1 MNCPHCSTVNPD
13 YAESCSRCGTPMPV
27 GESETMIMTDAALLT
42 PGQDF
47 GPRYRI
53 EALLGQG
60 GMGRVYKAYDKD
72 LDRLVAIKVVR
83 QGALSES
90 DALKRFKQELLLAS
104 KISHKNI
111 LRIHDMGDVGGV
123 RFISMAYVE
132 GPDLHHIISDNPKM
146 PLERVLNFA
155 KQFADALAAA
165 HAEGVIHRDLKP
177 QNILVGKDDQVYV
190 SDFGLAKSFED
201 GAVAMTKTGAFI
213 GTPRYMSP
221 EQVEGKP
228 ADHRSDLY
236 AYGLIL
242 YEMVTGDVPFTGE
255 STLKVMYQRV
265 QEKPKSPKLVNPELP
280 NWLVRVILH
289 CLERAPEARY
299 QNAYEILADL
309 QGGSRSGSTVSRGGS
324 QTVVIQ
330 IPEFAQ
336 RRWTWWVG
344 GGVALLL
351 LLLVIPP
358 VRHLV
363 FRTSGG
369 GGAGTSAVSGVP
381 PLSSGK
387 YVAVLPFRII
397 GDEQAMGFVA
407 DGLGE
412 ALTTKLFQF
421 KQLHLA
427 SDSEVATV
435 SNKDPLE
442 KTARKLGVNMVV
454 DGVIQGTPDKMAII
468 VNLKDVANGKKLW
481 TQSFSGVSND
491 LLTIEDQISSQ
502 LVAELDLNPTS
513 EETALSSAHPTENVA
528 AYDLYL
534 RGRNALRGQQD
545 VKNDQAAADFFE
557 QATKK
562 DPSFALAYSGLADAS
577 LAIYLSKKDAF
588 WSQRAV
594 SAALQ
599 AQRLNDNAAEVH
611 FSLGKVYQA
620 TGKNAEAIAELQ
632 RALKIEPNSDEGYRA
647 LGAVYLGTNRV
658 PEALAAFQKAID
670 INPYYWMNYNVLGS
684 AYNQIGDLDKALAA
698 FRKISELEPDNSAGY
713 NNAGLMLLQQG
724 KYEDSIPEFQ
734 KAIALTGANDDAY
747 SNLGYAYFDLK
758 RYDDAVTNFAKAVE
772 LNPNEQ
778 LNMGN
783 LADAYRWSGQKDKAN
798 ETYDKAIKLA
808 YADLQVNPRS
818 AAAMASLAVYY
829 AKKGESTRALDF
841 IGRARSVNKDSV
853 DIIYNEAQVDA
864 LANRPDDALK
874 ALRQALQKG
883 HSFIDAKNDPE
894 LGSLQKRPEFAQ
906 LEKEFGGRK

>member
-1 MNCPHCSTVNPD
+1 
-13 YAESCSRCGTPMPV
+13 MPV
-27 GESETMIMTDAALLT
+27 GDSETMVMTDAALLT

-53 EALLGQG
+53 ESLLGQG

-72 LDRLVAIKVVR
+72 LDRVVAIKVVR

-111 LRIHDMGDVGGV
+111 LRIHDMGDVGGI

-155 KQFADALAAA
+155 RQFAEALAAA

-177 QNILVGKDDQVYV
+177 QNILVGKDDQIYV
-190 SDFGLAKSFED
+190 SDFGLAKSFEE
-201 GAVAMTKTGAFI
+201 GAVAMTKTGAFL

-242 YEMVTGDVPFTGE
+242 YELVTGDVPFTGE

-265 QEKPKSPKLVNPELP
+265 QEKPKSPKVVNPDLP

-309 QGGSRSGSTVSRGGS
+309 QGGSRSGSTLTRSGS

-336 RRWTWWVG
+336 RRWTWWVA

-358 VRHLV
+358 VRHLI
-363 FRTSGG
+363 FRTGSGG
-369 GGAGTSAVSGVP
+369 SGAGSSAVSGVP
-381 PLSSGK
+381 PLSTGK

-397 GDEQAMGFVA
+397 GDQQALGFVA

-427 SDSEVATV
+427 SDAEVATV

-468 VNLKDVANGKKLW
+468 VNLRDVANGKKLW
-481 TQSFSGVSND
+481 TQSFSGVAND
-491 LLTIEDQISSQ
+491 VLTLEDQISSQ
-502 LVAELDLNPTS
+502 LVTAFDLNPTN
-513 EETALSSAHPTENVA
+513 EELALSSAHPTENVA

-545 VKNDQAAADFFE
+545 VKNDQIAADFFG
-557 QATKK
+557 QAVQK

-577 LAIYLSKKDAF
+577 LAMYLAKKDAF

-594 SAALQ
+594 SAAQQ

-647 LGAVYLGTNRV
+647 LGGTYLGTNRA
-658 PEALAAFQKAID
+658 PEAIAAYQKAIE
-670 INPYYWMNYNVLGS
+670 INPYFWMNYNALGS
-684 AYNQIGDLDKALAA
+684 AYYQIGDLDKALAA
-698 FRKISELEPDNSAGY
+698 FRKISEIEPDNSAGY
-713 NNAGLMLLQQG
+713 NNAGLTLLQQG
-724 KYEDSIPEFQ
+724 KYEESIPEFQ
-734 KAIALTGANDDAY
+734 KAITLTGANDDAY

-758 RYDDAVTNFAKAVE
+758 RYDEAVTNFAKAVE
-772 LNPNEQ
+772 LNPTDNVN
-778 LNMGN
+778 LGN

-798 ETYDKAIKLA
+798 ATYDKAIELA
-808 YADLQVNPRS
+808 YKDLQVNPRS
-818 AAAMASLAVYY
+818 AAALASLAVYY
-829 AKKGESTRALDF
+829 AKKGDYTQALNF
-841 IGRARSVNKDSV
+841 IGRARSINKDSV
-853 DIIYNEAQVDA
+853 DIMYNEAQVEA
-864 LANRPDDALK
+864 LANRPEPALK
-874 ALRQALQKG
+874 ALRQALEKG
-883 HSFIDAKNDPE
+883 HAFKDAKNDPE
-894 LGSLQKRPEFAQ
+894 LGNLQSRPEFAQ